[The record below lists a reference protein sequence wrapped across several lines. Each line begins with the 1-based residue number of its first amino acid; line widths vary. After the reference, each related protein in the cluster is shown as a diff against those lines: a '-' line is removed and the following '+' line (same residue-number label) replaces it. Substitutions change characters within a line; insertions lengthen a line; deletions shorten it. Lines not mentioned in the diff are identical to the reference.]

1 MKKLGLSV
9 LSALLLLAGAARAEP
24 VRSNLV
30 ATDNVETFIT
40 LETKGVA
47 PGQTVWAA
55 LTQRI
60 RPHWH
65 TYWIN
70 PGDSGI
76 PTEITWTLPEGW
88 KAGAIVWPAPTRFPI
103 GPLVNFGYEDQVHLL
118 VPLTVP
124 QDVKPG
130 GVVKLDAKVD
140 WLVCEEI
147 CIPESADLSLNVPV
161 AVGTALLEHDVASL
175 FHDARA
181 SLPVPS
187 AYPVDLVPGGD
198 THRLTL
204 ADPALHGHTIKDAFF
219 FPHDYKVAS
228 ANGAQE
234 AVVDGKG
241 LTLTLVPGGALP
253 PGPVTGVLRYTEEY
267 EGQET
272 AHVLAVEAQVLAL
285 AATEAAAPPP
295 VAAQQGATLETGWAM
310 ALLLALLGGMVLNLM
325 PCVFPVLS
333 MKALAL
339 LKHGPEHARRHGLA
353 YTAGVLVCFAVVA
366 GALLALRAGGAAIG
380 WGFQL
385 QDPPVV
391 AILAYVML
399 LLGLSLSGVFTL
411 GGSVMGVGQG
421 LAGRDGLA
429 GSFFTGV
436 LATVVATPCTA
447 PFMGTALGYAIT
459 QPWPVALSVFLALGL
474 GMALPFLALSFSP
487 ALLARL
493 PRPGLWMDRVK
504 QVLAFPLY
512 ASAAWL
518 VWVLSIQAGP
528 GALATV
534 LAGMVAIGF
543 AAWLYGQTR
552 YAGTVGRGVG
562 TVAALALLLGAV
574 IGATGTTPVTASV
587 ATAGE
592 AKAAGFEPWTPERQ
606 ADLTGQGK
614 PVFVNFTAA
623 WCVTCL
629 VNERTSLSG
638 EAVKKALADK
648 GVAYLKGD
656 WTNRDATIARVLE
669 SHGRSGVPL
678 YLLYLPG
685 KAEPVILPQILTEGI
700 VLEAL
705 SGLPAA

>member
-1 MKKLGLSV
+1 MKLGLST
-9 LSALLLLAGAARAEP
+9 LCALLLAGAVQAAP

-40 LETKGVA
+40 LETQGVA

-55 LTQRI
+55 LTQNI

-76 PTEITWTLPEGW
+76 PTEIKWTLPEGW
-88 KAGAIVWPAPTRFPI
+88 KADAITWPAPQRFPI
-103 GPLVNFGYEDQVHLL
+103 GPLVNFGYADQVHLL

-124 QDVKPG
+124 ANAVPG
-130 GVVKLDAKVD
+130 QAVTLDAKVD
-140 WLVCEEI
+140 WLVCEDI
-147 CIPESADLSLNVPV
+147 CIPESADLSIAVPV
-161 AVGTALLEHDVASL
+161 VAGTAAVEPDAAPL
-175 FHDARA
+175 FTKARA

-187 AYPVDLVPGGD
+187 PYAATLSPGD
-198 THRLTL
+198 KAHRLTL
-204 ADPALHGHTIKDAFF
+204 AAPGLDKGKISDVFF
-219 FPHDYKVAS
+219 FPHDYKVAAS
-228 ANGAQE
+228 NEAQKLTLGA
-234 AVVDGKG
+234 DG
-241 LTLTLVPGGALP
+241 LTLSLVPGGALP
-253 PGPVTGVLRYTEEY
+253 AGPVTGVLTFMEELDGQSVRHAFVLEASVGAAGPATGG
-267 EGQET
+267 EGQT
-272 AHVLAVEAQVLAL
+272 SW
-285 AATEAAAPPP
+285 AT
-295 VAAQQGATLETGWAM
+295 
-310 ALLLALLGGMVLNLM
+310 ALLLALLGGAVLNLM

-339 LKHGPEHARRHGLA
+339 LQHGPSHARRHGLA
-353 YTAGVLVCFAVVA
+353 YTAGVLACFGVVA
-366 GALLALRAGGAAIG
+366 GALIALRAGGAAIG

-385 QDPPVV
+385 QDPLVV

-447 PFMGTALGYAIT
+447 PFMGTALGFAIT

-487 ALLARL
+487 ALLTRL
-493 PRPGLWMDRVK
+493 PRPGLWMERVK
-504 QVLAFPLY
+504 QGLAFPLY

-528 GALATV
+528 AALATV
-534 LAGMVAIGF
+534 LAGMVAIAF
-543 AAWLYGQTR
+543 AAWVYGQTR
-552 YAGTVGRGVG
+552 LSGGAGRTIGSLLAVLALGGAVAGAGTAR
-562 TVAALALLLGAV
+562 TV
-574 IGATGTTPVTASV
+574 PVPEQ
-587 ATAGE
+587 TAG
-592 AKAAGFEPWTPERQ
+592 AKPASSDYQPWTAEKQ
-606 ADLTGQGK
+606 AELTGQGK

-629 VNERTSLSG
+629 VNERTSLSTD
-638 EAVKKALADK
+638 AVKAAMKAK

-678 YLLYLPG
+678 YLVFLPG
-685 KAEPVILPQILTEGI
+685 KSEPVILPQILTEGI

-705 SGLPAA
+705 SGLPNV

>member
-1 MKKLGLSV
+1 MKKFGLST
-9 LSALLLLAGAARAEP
+9 LCALLLAGAVQAAP

-40 LETKGVA
+40 LETQGVA

-55 LTQRI
+55 LTQNI

-76 PTEITWTLPEGW
+76 PTEIKWTLPEGW
-88 KAGAIVWPAPTRFPI
+88 KADAITWPAPQRFPI
-103 GPLVNFGYEDQVHLL
+103 GPLVNFGYADQVHLL

-124 QDVKPG
+124 ANATPG
-130 GVVKLDAKVD
+130 QAVTLDAKVD
-140 WLVCEEI
+140 WLVCEDI
-147 CIPESADLSLNVPV
+147 CIPESADLSIAVPV
-161 AVGTALLEHDVASL
+161 VAAAAAVEPEAATL
-175 FHDARA
+175 FTRARA

-187 AYPVDLVPGGD
+187 PYTATLSPGD
-198 THRLTL
+198 KAHRLTL
-204 ADPALHGHTIKDAFF
+204 AAPGLDKGKISEVFF

-228 ANGAQE
+228 ANSAQE
-234 AVVDGKG
+234 LRLGADG
-241 LTLTLVPGGALP
+241 LTLSLVPGGALP
-253 PGPVTGVLRYTEEY
+253 AGPVTGVLSFTEELD
-267 EGQET
+267 GQSVRH
-272 AHVLAVEAQVLAL
+272 AFAVEAAVG
-285 AATEAAAPPP
+285 AAAPASTGEQTSW
-295 VAAQQGATLETGWAM
+295 AA
-310 ALLLALLGGMVLNLM
+310 ALLLALLGGAVLNLM

-339 LKHGPEHARRHGLA
+339 LQHGPAHARRHGLA
-353 YTAGVLVCFAVVA
+353 YTAGVLACFAVVA
-366 GALLALRAGGAAIG
+366 GALIALRAGGAAIG

-385 QDPPVV
+385 QDPLVV

-447 PFMGTALGYAIT
+447 PFMGTALGFAIT

-487 ALLARL
+487 ALLRRL
-493 PRPGLWMDRVK
+493 PRPGLWMERVK
-504 QVLAFPLY
+504 QALAFPLY

-528 GALATV
+528 AALATV
-534 LAGMVAIGF
+534 LAGMVAIAF
-543 AAWLYGQTR
+543 AAWVYGQTR
-552 YAGTVGRGVG
+552 LSGGAGRAFGSLLAV
-562 TVAALALLLGAV
+562 LALGGAV
-574 IGATGTTPVTASV
+574 AGASTARTVPAPEQV
-587 ATAGE
+587 AGVKPASSDYQ
-592 AKAAGFEPWTPERQ
+592 PWTAETQ
-606 ADLTGQGK
+606 AELTGQGK

-629 VNERTSLSG
+629 VNERTSLSTD
-638 EAVKKALADK
+638 AVKAAMKAK

-678 YLLYLPG
+678 YLVYLPG
-685 KAEPVILPQILTEGI
+685 RAEPVILPQILTEGI
-700 VLEAL
+700 VLDAL
-705 SGLPAA
+705 SGLPNA

>member
-9 LSALLLLAGAARAEP
+9 LSALLLAGAVQAAP
-24 VRSNLV
+24 IRSNLV

-40 LETKGVA
+40 LETAGVA

-55 LTQRI
+55 LTQNI
-60 RPHWH
+60 RPRWH

-76 PTEITWTLPEGW
+76 PTEIKWTLPEGW
-88 KAGAIVWPAPTRFPI
+88 KADAITWPAPTRYPI
-103 GPLVNFGYEDQVHLL
+103 GPLVNFGYSDQVHLL

-124 QDVKPG
+124 ATATAGQAVQ
-130 GVVKLDAKVD
+130 LDAKVD
-140 WLVCEEI
+140 WLVCEDI
-147 CIPESADLSLNVPV
+147 CIPESADLSITIPV
-161 AVGTALLEHDVASL
+161 VAGTAPVEPDAAPL
-175 FHDARA
+175 FTQARA

-187 AYPVDLVPGGD
+187 PFPATLSPGD
-198 THRLTL
+198 KAHRLTL
-204 ADPALHGHTIKDAFF
+204 SAPGLDRGKISEAFF
-219 FPHDYKVAS
+219 FPHDYKVAAS
-228 ANGAQE
+228 NEPQTMM
-234 AVVDGKG
+234 VDGQG
-241 LTLTLVPGGALP
+241 LSLSLVPGGPLP
-253 PGPVTGVLRYTEEY
+253 AGPVTGVLTFTEELD
-267 EGQET
+267 GQKLRH
-272 AHVLAVEAQVLAL
+272 AFAVEAAIG
-285 AATEAAAPPP
+285 AAAGP
-295 VAAQQGATLETGWAM
+295 ASGGTGQTSWAT
-310 ALLLALLGGMVLNLM
+310 ALLLALLGGAVLNLM

-339 LKHGPEHARRHGLA
+339 LRHGPGHARRHGLA
-353 YTAGVLVCFAVVA
+353 YTAGVLACFAVVA
-366 GALLALRAGGAAIG
+366 GALLALRAGGAAVG

-385 QDPPVV
+385 QDPLVV
-391 AILAYVML
+391 SILAYVML

-447 PFMGTALGYAIT
+447 PFMGTALGFAIT

-487 ALLARL
+487 ALLRRL
-493 PRPGLWMDRVK
+493 PRPGLWMERVK
-504 QVLAFPLY
+504 QALAFPLY

-528 GALATV
+528 AALATV
-534 LAGMVAIGF
+534 LTGMIVLAF
-543 AAWLYGQTR
+543 AAWVYGQTR
-552 YAGTVGRGVG
+552 LSDGPGRTLGTV
-562 TVAALALLLGAV
+562 LALLALGGAV
-574 IGATGTTPVTASV
+574 AGATTAAPVV
-587 ATAGE
+587 APMAGS
-592 AKAAGFEPWTPERQ
+592 APQNPGNADHEPWSEARQ
-606 ADLTGQGK
+606 ADLLGQGK
-614 PVFVNFTAA
+614 PVFINFTAA

-629 VNERTSLSG
+629 VNERTSLSTS
-638 EAVKKALADK
+638 AVKQALKDK
-648 GVAYLKGD
+648 GVTYLKGD

-685 KAEPVILPQILTEGI
+685 KAEPLVLPQILTEGT
-700 VLEAL
+700 VLDAL
-705 SGLPAA
+705 ADLSSP

>member
-1 MKKLGLSV
+1 MKKFGLST
-9 LSALLLLAGAARAEP
+9 LCALLLAGAVQAAP
-24 VRSNLV
+24 IRSNLV

-40 LETKGVA
+40 LETQGMA

-55 LTQRI
+55 LTQNI

-76 PTEITWTLPEGW
+76 PTEIKWTLPEGW
-88 KAGAIVWPAPTRFPI
+88 KADAITWPAPQRFPI
-103 GPLVNFGYEDQVHLL
+103 GPLVNFGYADQVHLL

-124 QDVKPG
+124 ANATPG
-130 GVVKLDAKVD
+130 QAVKLDAKVD
-140 WLVCEEI
+140 WLVCEDI
-147 CIPESADLSLNVPV
+147 CIPESADLSIAVPV
-161 AVGTALLEHDVASL
+161 VAGTAAVEPEAAPL
-175 FHDARA
+175 FTKARA

-187 AYPVDLVPGGD
+187 PYTATLAPGD
-198 THRLTL
+198 KAHRLTL
-204 ADPALHGHTIKDAFF
+204 AAPGLDKGKISEVFF

-228 ANGAQE
+228 SNAAQE
-234 AVVDGKG
+234 LRLGADG
-241 LTLTLVPGGALP
+241 LTLSLVPGGALP
-253 PGPVTGVLRYTEEY
+253 AGPVTGVLSFTEELD
-267 EGQET
+267 GQSVRH
-272 AHVLAVEAQVLAL
+272 AFAVEAAVG
-285 AATEAAAPPP
+285 AAAP
-295 VAAQQGATLETGWAM
+295 ASTGEQTSWAT
-310 ALLLALLGGMVLNLM
+310 ALLLALLGGAVLNLM

-339 LKHGPEHARRHGLA
+339 LQHGPAHARRHGLA
-353 YTAGVLVCFAVVA
+353 YTAGVLACFAIVA
-366 GALLALRAGGAAIG
+366 GALIALRAGGAAIG

-385 QDPPVV
+385 QDPLVV

-447 PFMGTALGYAIT
+447 PFMGTALGFAIT

-487 ALLARL
+487 ALLKRL
-493 PRPGLWMDRVK
+493 PRPGLWMERVK
-504 QVLAFPLY
+504 QALAFPLY

-528 GALATV
+528 AALATV
-534 LAGMVAIGF
+534 LAGMVAIAF
-543 AAWLYGQTR
+543 AAWVYGQTR
-552 YAGTVGRGVG
+552 LSGGPGRAFGSLLAV
-562 TVAALALLLGAV
+562 LALGGAV
-574 IGATGTTPVTASV
+574 AGASTARTVPVPEQVAGAKPASSDYQ
-587 ATAGE
+587 
-592 AKAAGFEPWTPERQ
+592 PWTAEKL
-606 ADLTGQGK
+606 AELTGQGK

-629 VNERTSLSG
+629 VNERTSLSTD
-638 EAVKKALADK
+638 AVKAAMKAK

-678 YLLYLPG
+678 YLVYLPG

-700 VLEAL
+700 VLDAL
-705 SGLPAA
+705 SSLPNA

>member
-1 MKKLGLSV
+1 MKKFGLST
-9 LSALLLLAGAARAEP
+9 LCALLLAGAVQAAP

-40 LETKGVA
+40 LEAQGVA

-55 LTQRI
+55 LTQNI

-76 PTEITWTLPEGW
+76 PTEIKWTLPEGW
-88 KAGAIVWPAPTRFPI
+88 KADAITWPAPQRFPI
-103 GPLVNFGYEDQVHLL
+103 GPLVNFGYADQVHLL

-124 QDVKPG
+124 ANATPG
-130 GVVKLDAKVD
+130 QAVTLDAKVD
-140 WLVCEEI
+140 WLVCEDI
-147 CIPESADLSLNVPV
+147 CIPESADLSIAVPV
-161 AVGTALLEHDVASL
+161 VAGTAAVEPEAAPL
-175 FHDARA
+175 FTRARA

-187 AYPVDLVPGGD
+187 PYTATLSPGD
-198 THRLTL
+198 KAHRLTL
-204 ADPALHGHTIKDAFF
+204 AAPGLDKGKISEVFF

-228 ANGAQE
+228 ANAAQE
-234 AVVDGKG
+234 LRLGADG
-241 LTLTLVPGGALP
+241 LTLSLVPGGALP
-253 PGPVTGVLRYTEEY
+253 AGPVTGVLSFTEELD
-267 EGQET
+267 GQSVRH
-272 AHVLAVEAQVLAL
+272 AFAVEAAVG
-285 AATEAAAPPP
+285 AAAP
-295 VAAQQGATLETGWAM
+295 ASTGGDGQTSWAT
-310 ALLLALLGGMVLNLM
+310 ALLLALLGGAVLNLM

-339 LKHGPEHARRHGLA
+339 LQHGPGHARRHGLA
-353 YTAGVLVCFAVVA
+353 YTAGVLACFAVVA
-366 GALLALRAGGAAIG
+366 GALIALRAGGAAIG

-385 QDPPVV
+385 QDPLVV

-447 PFMGTALGYAIT
+447 PFMGTALGFAIT

-487 ALLARL
+487 ALLKRL
-493 PRPGLWMDRVK
+493 PRPGLWMERVK
-504 QVLAFPLY
+504 QALAFPLY

-528 GALATV
+528 AALATV
-534 LAGMVAIGF
+534 LAGMVAIAF
-543 AAWLYGQTR
+543 AAWVYGQTR
-552 YAGTVGRGVG
+552 LSGGAGRAFGSLLAV
-562 TVAALALLLGAV
+562 LALGGAV
-574 IGATGTTPVTASV
+574 AGASTARTVPVPEQ
-587 ATAGE
+587 TAG
-592 AKAAGFEPWTPERQ
+592 AKPSSGDYQPWTAEKQ
-606 ADLTGQGK
+606 AELTGQGK

-629 VNERTSLSG
+629 VNERTSLSTD
-638 EAVKKALADK
+638 AVKAAMKAK

-678 YLLYLPG
+678 YLVYLPG

-700 VLEAL
+700 VLDAL
-705 SGLPAA
+705 SGLPNA

>member
-1 MKKLGLSV
+1 MKKFGLST
-9 LSALLLLAGAARAEP
+9 LCALLLAGAVQAAP

-40 LETKGVA
+40 LETQGVA

-55 LTQRI
+55 LTQNI

-76 PTEITWTLPEGW
+76 PTEIKWTLPDGW
-88 KAGAIVWPAPTRFPI
+88 KADIITWPAPQRFPI
-103 GPLVNFGYEDQVHLL
+103 GPLVNFGYADQVHLL

-124 QDVKPG
+124 SNATPG
-130 GVVKLDAKVD
+130 QAVKLDAKVD
-140 WLVCEEI
+140 WLVCEDI
-147 CIPESADLSLNVPV
+147 CIPESADLSITVPV
-161 AVGTALLEHDVASL
+161 VAATAAVEPEAATL
-175 FHDARA
+175 FTRARA

-187 AYPVDLVPGGD
+187 PYTATLSPGD
-198 THRLTL
+198 KAHRLTL
-204 ADPALHGHTIKDAFF
+204 AAPGLDKGKISEVFF

-228 ANGAQE
+228 ANAAQE
-234 AVVDGKG
+234 LRLGADG
-241 LTLTLVPGGALP
+241 LTLSLVPGGALP
-253 PGPVTGVLRYTEEY
+253 AGPVTGVLSFTEELD
-267 EGQET
+267 GQSVRH
-272 AHVLAVEAQVLAL
+272 AFAVEAAVGAVAPASTGEQTSW
-285 AATEAAAPPP
+285 AT
-295 VAAQQGATLETGWAM
+295 
-310 ALLLALLGGMVLNLM
+310 ALLLALLGGAVLNLM

-339 LKHGPEHARRHGLA
+339 LQHGPGHARRHGLA
-353 YTAGVLVCFAVVA
+353 YTAGVLACFAIVA
-366 GALLALRAGGAAIG
+366 GALIALRAGGAAIG

-385 QDPPVV
+385 QDPLVV

-421 LAGRDGLA
+421 LAGRDGMA

-447 PFMGTALGYAIT
+447 PFMGTALGFAIT

-487 ALLARL
+487 ALLRRL
-493 PRPGLWMDRVK
+493 PRPGLWMERVK
-504 QVLAFPLY
+504 QALAFPLY

-528 GALATV
+528 AALATV
-534 LAGMVAIGF
+534 LAGMVAIAF
-543 AAWLYGQTR
+543 AAWVYGQTR
-552 YAGTVGRGVG
+552 LSGGAGRAFGSLLAVLALGGAVAGASTARTVPVPEQTAGTK
-562 TVAALALLLGAV
+562 
-574 IGATGTTPVTASV
+574 PASSDYQ
-587 ATAGE
+587 
-592 AKAAGFEPWTPERQ
+592 PWTAEKQ
-606 ADLTGQGK
+606 AELTGQGK

-629 VNERTSLSG
+629 VNERTSLSTD
-638 EAVKKALADK
+638 AVKAAMKAK

-678 YLLYLPG
+678 YLVYLPG

-700 VLEAL
+700 VLDVL
-705 SGLPAA
+705 SGLPNA

>member
-1 MKKLGLSV
+1 MKKFGLST
-9 LSALLLLAGAARAEP
+9 LCALLLAGAVQAAP

-40 LETKGVA
+40 LETQGVA

-55 LTQRI
+55 LTQNI

-76 PTEITWTLPEGW
+76 PTEIKWTLPEGW
-88 KAGAIVWPAPTRFPI
+88 KADAITWPAPQRFPI
-103 GPLVNFGYEDQVHLL
+103 GPLVNFGYADQVHLL

-124 QDVKPG
+124 ANAVPG
-130 GVVKLDAKVD
+130 QAVTLDAKVD
-140 WLVCEEI
+140 WLVCEDI
-147 CIPESADLSLNVPV
+147 CIPESADLSIAVPV
-161 AVGTALLEHDVASL
+161 VAGTAALEPEAATL
-175 FHDARA
+175 FTKARA

-187 AYPVDLVPGGD
+187 PYTATLTPGEKA
-198 THRLTL
+198 HRLTL
-204 ADPALHGHTIKDAFF
+204 AAPGLDKGKISEVFF

-228 ANGAQE
+228 SNAAQE
-234 AVVDGKG
+234 LRLGADG
-241 LTLTLVPGGALP
+241 LTLSLVPGGAMP
-253 PGPVTGVLRYTEEY
+253 AGPVTGVLSFTEELD
-267 EGQET
+267 GQSVRH
-272 AHVLAVEAQVLAL
+272 AFAVEATVA
-285 AATEAAAPPP
+285 AAAP
-295 VAAQQGATLETGWAM
+295 ASTGGDGQTSWAT
-310 ALLLALLGGMVLNLM
+310 ALLLALLGGAVLNLM

-339 LKHGPEHARRHGLA
+339 LKHGPGHARRHGLA
-353 YTAGVLVCFAVVA
+353 YTAGVLACFALVA
-366 GALLALRAGGAAIG
+366 GVLIALRAGGAAIG

-385 QDPPVV
+385 QDPLVV

-447 PFMGTALGYAIT
+447 PFMGTALGFAIT

-487 ALLARL
+487 ALLRRL
-493 PRPGLWMDRVK
+493 PRPGLWMERVK
-504 QVLAFPLY
+504 QALAFPLY

-528 GALATV
+528 AALATV
-534 LAGMVAIGF
+534 LAGMVAIAF
-543 AAWLYGQTR
+543 AAWVYGQTR
-552 YAGTVGRGVG
+552 LSAGPGRAFGSILAV
-562 TVAALALLLGAV
+562 LALGGAV
-574 IGATGTTPVTASV
+574 AGASTARTVPAPEQV
-587 ATAGE
+587 AG
-592 AKAAGFEPWTPERQ
+592 AKPINSDYQPWTAEKQ
-606 ADLTGQGK
+606 AELTGQGK

-629 VNERTSLSG
+629 VNERTSLST
-638 EAVKKALADK
+638 EAVKATMKAK
-648 GVAYLKGD
+648 GVIYLKGD

-678 YLLYLPG
+678 YLVYLPG
-685 KAEPVILPQILTEGI
+685 KPEPVILPQILTEGI
-700 VLEAL
+700 VLDAL
-705 SGLPAA
+705 SGLPNA

>member
-1 MKKLGLSV
+1 MKKFGLST
-9 LSALLLLAGAARAEP
+9 LCALLLAGAVQAAP

-40 LETKGVA
+40 LETQGVA

-55 LTQRI
+55 LTQNI

-76 PTEITWTLPEGW
+76 PTEIKWTLPEGW
-88 KAGAIVWPAPTRFPI
+88 KADAITWPAPQRFPI
-103 GPLVNFGYEDQVHLL
+103 GPLVNFGYADQVHLL

-124 QDVKPG
+124 ANATPG
-130 GVVKLDAKVD
+130 QAVKLDAKVD
-140 WLVCEEI
+140 WLVCEDI
-147 CIPESADLSLNVPV
+147 CIPESADLSIAVPV
-161 AVGTALLEHDVASL
+161 VAGTAAVEPEAATL
-175 FHDARA
+175 FTKARA

-187 AYPVDLVPGGD
+187 PYNATLAPGD
-198 THRLTL
+198 KAHRLTL
-204 ADPALHGHTIKDAFF
+204 AAPGLDKGKISEVFF

-228 ANGAQE
+228 SNAAQE
-234 AVVDGKG
+234 LRLGADG
-241 LTLTLVPGGALP
+241 LTLSLVPGGALP
-253 PGPVTGVLRYTEEY
+253 AGPVTGVLTFTEELD
-267 EGQET
+267 GQSVRH
-272 AHVLAVEAQVLAL
+272 AFAVEAAVG
-285 AATEAAAPPP
+285 AAAP
-295 VAAQQGATLETGWAM
+295 ASTGEQTSWAT
-310 ALLLALLGGMVLNLM
+310 ALLLALLGGAVLNLM

-339 LKHGPEHARRHGLA
+339 LQHGPAHARRHGLA
-353 YTAGVLVCFAVVA
+353 YTAGVLACFAIVA
-366 GALLALRAGGAAIG
+366 GALIALRAGGAAIG

-385 QDPPVV
+385 QDPLVV

-447 PFMGTALGYAIT
+447 PFMGTALGFAIT

-487 ALLARL
+487 ALLKRL
-493 PRPGLWMDRVK
+493 PRPGLWMERVK
-504 QVLAFPLY
+504 QALAFPLY

-528 GALATV
+528 AALATV
-534 LAGMVAIGF
+534 LAGMVAIAF
-543 AAWLYGQTR
+543 AAWVYGQTR
-552 YAGTVGRGVG
+552 LSGGAGRAFGSLLAVLALGGAVAGASTARTVPVPEQTAGTS
-562 TVAALALLLGAV
+562 
-574 IGATGTTPVTASV
+574 PASSDYQ
-587 ATAGE
+587 
-592 AKAAGFEPWTPERQ
+592 PWTAEKQ
-606 ADLTGQGK
+606 AELTGQGK

-629 VNERTSLSG
+629 VNERTSLSTDT
-638 EAVKKALADK
+638 VKAAMKAK

-678 YLLYLPG
+678 YLVYLPG
-685 KAEPVILPQILTEGI
+685 KTEPVILPQILTEGI
-700 VLEAL
+700 VLDAL
-705 SGLPAA
+705 SSLPNA

>member
-1 MKKLGLSV
+1 MKKFGLST
-9 LSALLLLAGAARAEP
+9 LCALLLAGAVQAAP

-30 ATDNVETFIT
+30 TTDNVETFIT
-40 LETKGVA
+40 LETQGVA

-55 LTQRI
+55 LTQNI

-76 PTEITWTLPEGW
+76 PTEIKWTLPDGW
-88 KAGAIVWPAPTRFPI
+88 KADAITWPAPQRFPI
-103 GPLVNFGYEDQVHLL
+103 GPLVNFGYADQVHLL

-124 QDVKPG
+124 ANAVPG
-130 GVVKLDAKVD
+130 QAVTLDAKVD
-140 WLVCEEI
+140 WLVCEDI
-147 CIPESADLSLNVPV
+147 CIPESADLSIAVPV
-161 AVGTALLEHDVASL
+161 VAGTAAVEPDAAAL
-175 FHDARA
+175 FTKARA

-187 AYPVDLVPGGD
+187 PYTATLTPGEKA
-198 THRLTL
+198 HRLTL
-204 ADPALHGHTIKDAFF
+204 AAPGLDKGKISEVFF

-228 ANGAQE
+228 SNAAQE
-234 AVVDGKG
+234 LRLGADG
-241 LTLTLVPGGALP
+241 LTLSLVPGGALP
-253 PGPVTGVLRYTEEY
+253 AGPVTGVLSFTEELD
-267 EGQET
+267 GQSVRH
-272 AHVLAVEAQVLAL
+272 AFAVEAAVG
-285 AATEAAAPPP
+285 AAAPTSTGE
-295 VAAQQGATLETGWAM
+295 QTSWAT
-310 ALLLALLGGMVLNLM
+310 ALLLALLGGAVLNLM

-339 LKHGPEHARRHGLA
+339 LQHGPGHARRHGLA
-353 YTAGVLVCFAVVA
+353 YTAGVLACFALVA
-366 GALLALRAGGAAIG
+366 GALIALRAGGAAIG

-385 QDPPVV
+385 QDPLVV
-391 AILAYVML
+391 ALLAYVML

-447 PFMGTALGYAIT
+447 PFMGTALGFAIT
-459 QPWPVALSVFLALGL
+459 QSWPVALSVFLALGL

-487 ALLARL
+487 ALLKRL
-493 PRPGLWMDRVK
+493 PRPGLWMERVK
-504 QVLAFPLY
+504 QALAFPLY

-528 GALATV
+528 AALATV
-534 LAGMVAIGF
+534 LAGMVAIAF
-543 AAWLYGQTR
+543 AAWVYGQTR
-552 YAGTVGRGVG
+552 LSGGVGRAFGSI
-562 TVAALALLLGAV
+562 LALLALGGAV
-574 IGATGTTPVTASV
+574 AGASTARTVPAPEQVAGAKPVNSDYQ
-587 ATAGE
+587 
-592 AKAAGFEPWTPERQ
+592 PWTAEKL
-606 ADLTGQGK
+606 AELTGQGK

-629 VNERTSLSG
+629 VNERTSLST
-638 EAVKKALADK
+638 ASVRAAMKDK
-648 GVAYLKGD
+648 GVTYLKGD

-678 YLLYLPG
+678 YLVYLPG
-685 KAEPVILPQILTEGI
+685 KPEPVILPQILTEGI
-700 VLEAL
+700 VLDAL
-705 SGLPAA
+705 SALPNA

>member
-1 MKKLGLSV
+1 MVAVMKKLGLSI
-9 LSALLLLAGAARAEP
+9 LSALLLAGAVQAAP

-40 LETKGVA
+40 LETAGVA

-55 LTQRI
+55 LTQNI

-76 PTEITWTLPEGW
+76 PTEIKWTLPDGW
-88 KAGAIVWPAPTRFPI
+88 KADAITWPAPTRFPI
-103 GPLVNFGYEDQVHLL
+103 GPLVNFGYGDQVHLL

-124 QDVKPG
+124 ATAIPG
-130 GVVKLDAKVD
+130 QAVTLDAKVD
-140 WLVCEEI
+140 WLVCEDI
-147 CIPESADLSLNVPV
+147 CIPESADLSITVPV
-161 AVGTALLEHDVASL
+161 VAGTAPVEPDAAPL
-175 FHDARA
+175 FTRARA

-187 AYPVDLVPGGD
+187 PFPATLSPGD
-198 THRLTL
+198 KAHRLSL
-204 ADPALHGHTIKDAFF
+204 SAPGLDRGKISEAFF
-219 FPHDYKVAS
+219 FPHDYKVAAS
-228 ANGAQE
+228 NEAQSLT
-234 AVVDGKG
+234 VDKQG
-241 LTLTLVPGGALP
+241 LSLSLVPGGALP
-253 PGPVTGVLRYTEEY
+253 AGPVTGVLTFTEELD
-267 EGQET
+267 GQKLRH
-272 AHVLAVEAQVLAL
+272 AFAVEAAIG
-285 AATEAAAPPP
+285 AAAGP
-295 VAAQQGATLETGWAM
+295 VSGGAERTGWAT
-310 ALLLALLGGMVLNLM
+310 ALLLALLGGAVLNLM

-339 LKHGPEHARRHGLA
+339 LRHGPGHARRHGLA
-353 YTAGVLVCFAVVA
+353 YTGGVLACFAVVA

-385 QDPPVV
+385 QDPLVV

-447 PFMGTALGYAIT
+447 PFMGTALGFAIT

-487 ALLARL
+487 ALLRRL
-493 PRPGLWMDRVK
+493 PRPGVWMERVK
-504 QVLAFPLY
+504 QALAFPLY

-518 VWVLSIQAGP
+518 VWVVSIQAGP
-528 GALATV
+528 AALATV
-534 LAGMVAIGF
+534 LAGMVALAF
-543 AAWLYGQTR
+543 AAWVYGQTR
-552 YAGTVGRGVG
+552 LSGGPGRMLGSV
-562 TVAALALLLGAV
+562 LALLALG
-574 IGATGTTPVTASV
+574 GAIAGAMTAAPVAPP
-587 ATAGE
+587 ATAG
-592 AKAAGFEPWTPERQ
+592 AAQSAGSADHEPWSEARQ
-606 ADLTGQGK
+606 SDLLGQGK

-629 VNERTSLSG
+629 VNERTSLSTS
-638 EAVKKALADK
+638 AVKQALKDK
-648 GVAYLKGD
+648 GVTYLKGD

-669 SHGRSGVPL
+669 SHGRSGVPF

-685 KAEPVILPQILTEGI
+685 KPEPLVLPQILTEGI
-700 VLEAL
+700 VLDAL
-705 SGLPAA
+705 SGLPSS

>member
-1 MKKLGLSV
+1 MVAVMKKLGLAI
-9 LSALLLLAGAARAEP
+9 LSALLLAASVQAAP

-30 ATDNVETFIT
+30 TTDNVETFIT
-40 LETKGVA
+40 LETAGVA

-55 LTQRI
+55 LTQNI

-76 PTEITWTLPEGW
+76 PTEIKWTLPDGW
-88 KAGAIVWPAPTRFPI
+88 KADAITWPAPTRFPI
-103 GPLVNFGYEDQVHLL
+103 GPLVNFGYADQVHLL

-124 QDVKPG
+124 ATATPG
-130 GVVKLDAKVD
+130 QAVQLDAKVD
-140 WLVCEEI
+140 WLVCEDI
-147 CIPESADLSLNVPV
+147 CIPESADLSISIPV
-161 AVGTALLEHDVASL
+161 VANTTPVEPDAAPL
-175 FHDARA
+175 FSRARA

-187 AYPVDLVPGGD
+187 PFPVTLSPGD
-198 THRLTL
+198 KAHRLSL
-204 ADPALHGHTIKDAFF
+204 SAPGLDRGKISDAFF
-219 FPHDYKVAS
+219 FPHDYKVAASNEAQSLTVDSQGLSLSLVAGGPLS
-228 ANGAQE
+228 A
-234 AVVDGKG
+234 
-241 LTLTLVPGGALP
+241 
-253 PGPVTGVLRYTEEY
+253 GPVTGVLTFTEELD
-267 EGQET
+267 GQKLRH
-272 AHVLAVEAQVLAL
+272 AFAVEAAIG
-285 AATEAAAPPP
+285 AAAGPASGG
-295 VAAQQGATLETGWAM
+295 AAQTGWAT
-310 ALLLALLGGMVLNLM
+310 ALLLALLGGAVLNLM

-339 LKHGPEHARRHGLA
+339 MKHGPGHARQHGLA
-353 YTAGVLVCFAVVA
+353 YTAGVLACFAVVA

-385 QDPPVV
+385 QDPLVV

-447 PFMGTALGYAIT
+447 PFMGTALGFAIT

-487 ALLARL
+487 GLLRRL
-493 PRPGLWMDRVK
+493 PRPGLWMERVK
-504 QVLAFPLY
+504 QALAFPLY

-528 GALATV
+528 AALATV
-534 LAGMVAIGF
+534 LAGMVALSF
-543 AAWLYGQTR
+543 AAWVYGQTR
-552 YAGTVGRGVG
+552 LLGGRGRTLGSV
-562 TVAALALLLGAV
+562 LALLALGGAV
-574 IGATGTTPVTASV
+574 AGATTAAPVAAPPAV
-587 ATAGE
+587 AGAQATVGADH
-592 AKAAGFEPWTPERQ
+592 EPWSEARL
-606 ADLTGQGK
+606 AALLGQGK

-629 VNERTSLSG
+629 VNERTSLSTD
-638 EAVKKALADK
+638 AVKQALKDR
-648 GVAYLKGD
+648 GVTYLKGD

-685 KAEPVILPQILTEGI
+685 QAQPVVLPQILTEGI
-700 VLEAL
+700 VLDAL
-705 SGLPAA
+705 SSLPST

>member
-1 MKKLGLSV
+1 MKKFGLST
-9 LSALLLLAGAARAEP
+9 LCALLLAGAVQAAP

-40 LETKGVA
+40 LETQGVA

-55 LTQRI
+55 LTQNI

-76 PTEITWTLPEGW
+76 PTEIKWTLPEGW
-88 KAGAIVWPAPTRFPI
+88 KADVITWPAPQRFPI
-103 GPLVNFGYEDQVHLL
+103 GPLVNFGYADQVHLL

-124 QDVKPG
+124 SNATPG
-130 GVVKLDAKVD
+130 QAVQLDAKVD
-140 WLVCEEI
+140 WLVCEDI
-147 CIPESADLSLNVPV
+147 CIPESADLSIAVPV
-161 AVGTALLEHDVASL
+161 VAGTAAVEPEAATL
-175 FHDARA
+175 FTKARA

-187 AYPVDLVPGGD
+187 PYTATLSPGD
-198 THRLTL
+198 KAHRLIL
-204 ADPALHGHTIKDAFF
+204 AAPGLDKGKISEVFF

-228 ANGAQE
+228 ANAAQE
-234 AVVDGKG
+234 LRLGADG
-241 LTLTLVPGGALP
+241 LTLSLVPGGALP
-253 PGPVTGVLRYTEEY
+253 AGPVTGVLSFTEELD
-267 EGQET
+267 GQSVRH
-272 AHVLAVEAQVLAL
+272 AFAVEAAMG
-285 AATEAAAPPP
+285 AAAQ
-295 VAAQQGATLETGWAM
+295 ASTGGDGQTSWAT
-310 ALLLALLGGMVLNLM
+310 ALLLALLGGAVLNLM

-339 LKHGPEHARRHGLA
+339 LQHGPGHARRHGLA
-353 YTAGVLVCFAVVA
+353 YTAGVLACFAVVA
-366 GALLALRAGGAAIG
+366 GALIALRAGGAAIG

-385 QDPPVV
+385 QDPLVV

-447 PFMGTALGYAIT
+447 PFMGTALGFAIT

-487 ALLARL
+487 ALLRRL
-493 PRPGLWMDRVK
+493 PRPGLWMERVK
-504 QVLAFPLY
+504 QALAFPLY

-528 GALATV
+528 AALATV
-534 LAGMVAIGF
+534 LAGMVAIAF
-543 AAWLYGQTR
+543 AAWVYGQTR
-552 YAGTVGRGVG
+552 LSGGAGRAFGSLLAV
-562 TVAALALLLGAV
+562 LALGGAV
-574 IGATGTTPVTASV
+574 AGASTARTVPAPEQV
-587 ATAGE
+587 AG
-592 AKAAGFEPWTPERQ
+592 AKPASSDYQPWTAEKQ
-606 ADLTGQGK
+606 AELTGQGK

-629 VNERTSLSG
+629 VNERTSLSTD
-638 EAVKKALADK
+638 AVKAAMKAK

-669 SHGRSGVPL
+669 NHGRSGVPL
-678 YLLYLPG
+678 YLVYLPG

-700 VLEAL
+700 VLDAL
-705 SGLPAA
+705 SGLPNA